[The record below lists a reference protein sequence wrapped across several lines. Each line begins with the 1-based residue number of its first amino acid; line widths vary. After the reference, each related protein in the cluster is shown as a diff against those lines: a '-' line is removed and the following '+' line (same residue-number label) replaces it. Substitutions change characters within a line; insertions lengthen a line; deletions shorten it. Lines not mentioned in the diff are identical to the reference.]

1 MPYHASLTANLPS
14 LSLASLFQAA
24 AGRAWARTRP
34 TRAYHRTCVRSEG
47 VAPSILHTVH
57 GGHNGSTGLGG
68 PSSSSSSVPYTA
80 SPSSRTSHVCVTPPL
95 PSSSTLPPPS
105 SEAKDVSSAV
115 VVNTT
120 PARSS
125 SAVPRLPRQDL
136 VTYIDVERLSPQDFE
151 TSPSHDS
158 GPPSYES
165 DPPWEEVRE
174 SVPDSLLPRI
184 LLRWSP
190 VPKQLSMIPDPST
203 SEDLLKNLTLA
214 MTARPP
220 ATLGQLLSYHEAH
233 PHVHSTASFNLL
245 IKFAI
250 RNASFGTVKD
260 LLNRMT
266 HEGMPVNVETRTLT
280 ARWLIRT
287 GRWDKAW
294 QREMAYKDEDGL
306 PVPLPVW
313 LEFFGDVKRGAIQIY
328 TAKPGLSENATV
340 KPLASS
346 ESSVVAERVNA
357 LLKHPPFMSPAD
369 LYRVPP
375 HAVYVIV
382 RALIALDQRSAA
394 AQMTSDYFKALPQ
407 ELNEEWRRSCLSII
421 HLHLNPGRRCN
432 LSRHFA
438 ITKQLFGF
446 LEMHPSFQP
455 SPTTLFFLLAS
466 LRWTRQCGRR
476 ADVVVRS
483 FIKRWGPDIV
493 DDAVRRRLASF
504 WLKQGQPDRARA
516 VLKVQDAID
525 EERIGLQAEKEAVVG
540 DSNKDR
546 ARRLRWLDLHRSPR
560 KSKARWNWRL
570 LRKRV
575 QKAQVR
581 RS

>member
-34 TRAYHRTCVRSEG
+34 TRAYHRSCVRSEG
-47 VAPSILHTVH
+47 VAPSILHTVR
-57 GGHNGSTGLGG
+57 GGHDDSTGLGG

-80 SPSSRTSHVCVTPPL
+80 SPSSHAGYQCVKSPS
-95 PSSSTLPPPS
+95 PSSSTSPPLPLV
-105 SEAKDVSSAV
+105 AKDASSGV
-115 VVNTT
+115 GVGTVQT
-120 PARSS
+120 RST
-125 SAVPRLPRQDL
+125 SAFPRFPRQDL
-136 VTYIDVERLSPQDFE
+136 VTYIDVERLSPQDLE
-151 TSPSHDS
+151 PSRRDDS

-165 DPPWEEVRE
+165 DPPWEEIRD
-174 SVPDSLLPRI
+174 SVPDSLLPWI
-184 LLRWSP
+184 LLRRSP
-190 VPKQLSMIPDPST
+190 VSKQLSMIPDPST
-203 SEDLLKNLTLA
+203 PEDLLKNLTLA
-214 MTARPP
+214 MTAKSP
-220 ATLGQLLSYHEAH
+220 ATLSQLLSYHETH
-233 PHVHSTASFNLL
+233 PHLHSTASFNLL
-245 IKFAI
+245 IKLAI

-260 LLNRMT
+260 LFSRMAR
-266 HEGMPVNVETRTLT
+266 EGIPVNVETRTLT

-294 QREMAYKDEDGL
+294 RREMAYKDEDGL

-313 LEFFGDVKRGAIQIY
+313 LEFFGDVKRGAIQVY
-328 TAKPGLSENATV
+328 SAKPGLSEDATV
-340 KPLASS
+340 KPLLPSD
-346 ESSVVAERVNA
+346 SSVVAERVNA

-369 LYRVPP
+369 LDRVPP

-382 RALIALDQRSAA
+382 RALIALGRRSEA

-407 ELNEEWRRSCLSII
+407 ELNAEWRRSCLSII

-432 LSRHFA
+432 LSQHFA
-438 ITKQLFGF
+438 FCKTLFGF

-455 SPTTLFFLLAS
+455 SPTTLLFLLGS
-466 LRWTRQCGRR
+466 LRWTRQCGKR

-483 FIKRWGPDIV
+483 FVKRWGPDIV

-504 WLKQGQPDRARA
+504 WLKQQKVGRAQA
-516 VLKVQDAID
+516 VLEAQDALD
-525 EERIGLQAEKEAVVG
+525 EERIGLRAEKEVVVG

-546 ARRLRWLDLHRSPR
+546 AQRLRWLDLHRSPR

-570 LRKRV
+570 LRRRV

>member
-47 VAPSILHTVH
+47 VTSSILHTVR
-57 GGHNGSTGLGG
+57 GGHDDSTGLGG
-68 PSSSSSSVPYTA
+68 PSSSSSSVPYA
-80 SPSSRTSHVCVTPPL
+80 VPPSSQGSHLCATPPSPP
-95 PSSSTLPPPS
+95 PSTSPPPS
-105 SEAKDVSSAV
+105 SEAKDASYAV
-115 VVNTT
+115 GVNT
-120 PARSS
+120 AQGH
-125 SAVPRLPRQDL
+125 SASAFPRLPRQDL
-136 VTYIDVERLSPQDFE
+136 VTYIDVERLLPQDFE
-151 TSPSHDS
+151 TSGSHDT

-165 DPPWEEVRE
+165 DPPWEELRD
-174 SVPDSLLPRI
+174 SVPGPLLPRI
-184 LLRWSP
+184 LLLRSP

-220 ATLGQLLSYHEAH
+220 ATLSQLLSYHETH
-233 PHVHSTASFNLL
+233 LHLHSTASFNLL
-245 IKFAI
+245 IKLAI

-260 LLNRMT
+260 LFSRMAL
-266 HEGMPVNVETRTLT
+266 EGIPVNVETRTLR

-294 QREMAYKDEDGL
+294 EREMAYKDKDGL

-313 LEFFGDVKRGAIQIY
+313 MEFFGDVKRGAIQVY
-328 TAKPGLSENATV
+328 TAKPGLSEDVTV
-340 KPLASS
+340 KSLPPSDP
-346 ESSVVAERVNA
+346 SVVAERVNL
-357 LLKHPPFMSPAD
+357 LLKQPPFMSPAD
-369 LYRVPP
+369 LDRVPP

-394 AQMTSDYFKALPQ
+394 AQLTSDYFKALPQ

-432 LSRHFA
+432 LSQHFA
-438 ITKQLFGF
+438 MSKTLFGF
-446 LEMHPSFQP
+446 LGMHPSFQP
-455 SPTTLFFLLAS
+455 TSTTLLFLLAS
-466 LRWTRQCGRR
+466 LRWTRKCGKR
-476 ADVVVRS
+476 ADAVVRS
-483 FIKRWGPDIV
+483 FVKRWGPDIV

-504 WLKQGQPDRARA
+504 WLKQQKVDRARA
-516 VLKVQDAID
+516 VLETQDAIE
-525 EERIGLQAEKEAVVG
+525 EERIGWQAEKEAVVG
-540 DSNKDR
+540 DSSKDR

-570 LRKRV
+570 LRTRL